1 MKLRP
6 SHVLYGTII
15 GVVLHIFRPDLKLH
29 KIVMVSVLAVALF
42 SFLGNYGPREGFTVA
57 DTGSDDNRAVRY
69 GDAICLW
76 TLQSNFMKVGT
87 TGLQLSDAL
96 TRPEDV
102 PRGSYKHLFTIED
115 PNDPAGPG
123 NNNPLT
129 YGSTIYLRSLTDQY
143 IMATDNNTLTLQ
155 TARDDGHNVFTVE
168 GDSLQTSAVVAYGD
182 GIYLKNTN
190 SNASGVYITINT
202 DNTMAMSA
210 KAGSSRLQI
219 QDKFGQG
226 LTIDWARRG
235 QVSQSSTS
243 QNLGA
248 VYAVDGKI
256 TTFSSTNSESNPWW
270 KVALPKQVYIDSI
283 IVQNRKGVTDDI
295 KMKLS
300 NFSIIITDAY
310 GIELSR
316 KDITT
321 SSPTDEFTWSNV
333 YIIGRVVKIQLND
346 TTAQTL
352 SVADVSVMGLPVNQ
366 SILLNRPLISDLTTY
381 EPNNSFILDDARGK
395 TYENQE
401 LPSMKYG
408 GTIAFWINVSSATY
422 NDKKNY
428 KNILMK
434 GSGTQS
440 QTLGSKAPGIWLAP
454 TAPNLCIY
462 QTSRQ
467 TVNDGIA
474 TSTLALTLDKPVHIA
489 IAITA
494 GCTPSTG
501 WLIGMFTSIGQSV
514 SKFVIFNSMQK
525 RYYELTNITPTNYTT
540 YFGNVNVTSVDDLDV
555 KGFQDLGAFVDTY
568 RFPQLTLYM
577 DGRVSDSVQLKDLP
591 QFNSSS
597 LNFNVGNITFA
608 TVSNLVVSNYSMT
621 QQQILSLASSKA
633 TDLCKTLISKTV
645 DASQPVVF
653 AHSELPTYDQELTL
667 GFWAQMTVTP
677 TAAKTPL
684 VVKGTVD
691 APELGIIL
699 LGNGIN
705 FWAPVR
711 TTSYPKME
719 GVQQSSTAISTE
731 WAHICVAVTNST
743 TTVYVN
749 GQQSDTATLSKP
761 LSSLDADL
769 TIGGFVGYIQNCK
782 FCNYGV
788 TVDELPMLMG
798 SHPDTALNSQL
809 QGIFE
814 QVGCSGYP
822 YSIDKDPGAATSFKT
837 MLLNNEAD
845 QVTRDFTTIKSNAD
859 SYLNGNSSA
868 DNKLAADM
876 CYGNSA
882 FISQVQKAATQNNS
896 PHAACLPT
904 APFSCPAAPDINS
917 FDIRTHQDFYKY
929 VNTSNVIS
937 TGSDASSYVKVSDLA
952 NSPAMVTDILKQ
964 NPRLAQLI
972 AADLAADPTLA
983 NSSVAIAKI
992 QSTAGQVPSM
1002 SGTMMSASPAA
1013 IATALQNDPQLASQ
1027 VMADVVQSTG
1037 NDGLVKQIARALL
1050 VNNQLALQDLVKQLS
1065 TTDLMT
1071 TVKSMLSAQNV
1082 PTTQIISTL
1091 ASDSQLKATI
1101 QEMISSGRLSAS
1113 DVLNALSDSEG
1124 LRDTVSTSCTRP
1136 QLDVS
1141 RYIPRATTCS
1151 KKSRNAGEI

>member
-15 GVVLHIFRPDLKLH
+15 GVVLRIFRPDLRIHAILF
-29 KIVMVSVLAVALF
+29 VSFIAITLF
-42 SFLGNYGPREGFTVA
+42 FLLGNYESLKEGFSVA
-57 DTGSDDNRAVRY
+57 DSGSDDSRMVRY
-69 GDAICLW
+69 GDSVCLW
-76 TLQSNFMKVGT
+76 TLQSNFLKVGT
-87 TGLQLSDAL
+87 NGLQLSDTL

-143 IMATDNNTLTLQ
+143 IMATDNNTVTLQ
-155 TARDDGHNVFTVE
+155 TTRDDGHNVFTVE
-168 GDSLQTSAVVAYGD
+168 GDSLQTSTIVAHGD

-190 SNASGVYITINT
+190 SNTSGVYITINT
-202 DNTMAMSA
+202 DNTMSMLA

-219 QDKFGQG
+219 QDRFGQG
-226 LTIDWARRG
+226 LTVNWARRG

-243 QNLGA
+243 QNLSA
-248 VYAVDGKI
+248 VYAVDGKL

-270 KVALPKQVYIDSI
+270 KVALPKQVYVDSI
-283 IVQNRKGVTDDI
+283 VVRNRTGVTDDI

-310 GIELSR
+310 NIELSR

-321 SSPTDEFTWSNV
+321 STPTDEFTWSNV
-333 YIIGRVVKIQLND
+333 YVIGRVVKIQLND

-352 SVADVSVMGLPVNQ
+352 SVADISVMGLPVNQ

-381 EPNNSFILDDARGK
+381 EPNNSFLLDDARGK

-401 LPSMKYG
+401 LPSMKYD
-408 GTIAFWINVSSATY
+408 GTIAFWIKVSSTTY
-422 NDKKNY
+422 KDTKNY

-440 QTLGSKAPGIWLAP
+440 QTLGSKAPGVWLSP
-454 TAPNLCIY
+454 GTPNLCIY
-462 QTSRQ
+462 QTSLQ

-489 IAITA
+489 IAVTA

-501 WLIGMFTSIGQSV
+501 WQVGTFTPNGQSV

-525 RYYELTNITPTNYTT
+525 RYYQLTNITPTNYTT
-540 YFGNVNVTSVDDLDV
+540 YFGNVTVISIDDLDA
-555 KGFQDLGAFVDTY
+555 KGFQDLGTFVDTD
-568 RFPQLTLYM
+568 RFPRLTLYM

-591 QFNSSS
+591 QFNSSP
-597 LNFNVGNITFA
+597 LNFNVGNITYA
-608 TVSNLVVSNYSMT
+608 TVSNLVVSNYLMT
-621 QQQILSLASSKA
+621 QQQIFTLASSKA

-645 DASQPVVF
+645 DASQPVVY
-653 AHSELPTYDQELTL
+653 AHSELPTYNQAMTL
-667 GFWAQMTVTP
+667 SFWMQTTVTP
-677 TAAKTPL
+677 TAAKTPV
-684 VVKGTVD
+684 VVKGTIDV
-691 APELGIIL
+691 PELGIIL
-699 LGNGIN
+699 LGNGVN

-711 TTSYPKME
+711 TTAYPKME
-719 GVQQSSTAISTE
+719 GVQQSSKAISTE
-731 WAHICVAVTNST
+731 WAHICVAVANSAV
-743 TTVYVN
+743 TVYVN
-749 GQQSDTATLSKP
+749 GQQSDSSALSQP
-761 LSSLDADL
+761 LSSSNADL
-769 TIGGFVGYIQNCK
+769 TIGGFIGYIQNCK
-782 FCNYGV
+782 FCNYGIA
-788 TVDELPMLMG
+788 VDELPMLMG

-809 QGIFE
+809 QGMFE

-822 YSIDKDPGAATSFKT
+822 YGIDKDPGAAVSYKSL
-837 MLLNNEAD
+837 LLNNEAD
-845 QVTRDFTTIKSNAD
+845 QITHDFTTMKQNAD
-859 SYLNGNSSA
+859 KYLNGDPSA
-868 DNKLAADM
+868 DNKLAAEM
-876 CYGNSA
+876 CYGNTA
-882 FISQVQKAATQNNS
+882 FISQVQQATTQNNG

-904 APFSCPAAPDINS
+904 APFSCPSTPDINS

-929 VNTSNVIS
+929 VNASNVIP
-937 TGSDASSYVKVSDLA
+937 TGSDPASYVKISDLA
-952 NSPAMVTDILKQ
+952 SSPAMVTDILKQ

-983 NSSVAIAKI
+983 NSSAAIAKV
-992 QSTAGQVPSM
+992 QSAAGQLPSL
-1002 SGTMMSASPAA
+1002 SGTLTSATPSA
-1013 IATALQNDPQLASQ
+1013 IAKALQSDPQLASQ

-1037 NDGLVKQIARALL
+1037 NDGLVKQIAQALL
-1050 VNNQLALQDLVKQLS
+1050 INNQLALQDLVKQLS
-1065 TTDLMT
+1065 MTDLMT

-1082 PTTQIISTL
+1082 PTSQIISTL
-1091 ASDSQLKATI
+1091 ASDSQLKAAL
-1101 QEMISSGRLSAS
+1101 QEMISSGKLSAT
-1113 DVLNALSDSEG
+1113 DVLNSLSDSQD

-1136 QLDVS
+1136 TDFS
-1141 RYIPRATTCS
+1141 KFIPRMTTC
-1151 KKSRNAGEI
+1151 KKIMT

>member
-1 MKLRP
+1 MNFR
-6 SHVLYGTII
+6 TIL
-15 GVVLHIFRPDLKLH
+15 V
-29 KIVMVSVLAVALF
+29 VSVIAITLF
-42 SFLGNYGPREGFTVA
+42 FLLGNIARSREGFAVA
-57 DTGSDDNRAVRY
+57 DSDDGRTVRY
-69 GDAICLW
+69 GDSVCLW
-76 TLQSNFMKVGT
+76 TLQSNFLKVGT
-87 TGLQLSDAL
+87 NGLQLSDAL
-96 TRPEDV
+96 TRPEDI

-143 IMATDNNTLTLQ
+143 VMATDNNTITLQ
-155 TARDDGHNVFTVE
+155 ATRDDGHNVFTVE
-168 GDSLQTSAVVAYGD
+168 GDSLQTSTVVTYGD

-190 SNASGVYITINT
+190 SNTNGVYITINT
-202 DNTMAMSA
+202 DNSMSMLS
-210 KAGSSRLQI
+210 KAGSSRLQV

-226 LTIDWARRG
+226 LTVNWARRG

-243 QNLGA
+243 QNLSA

-283 IVQNRKGVTDDI
+283 VVQNRTGVTDDI

-316 KDITT
+316 KDIAT

-352 SVADVSVMGLPVNQ
+352 SLANISVMGLPVNQ

-381 EPNNSFILDDARGK
+381 EPNNSFVLDDARGK

-401 LPSMKYG
+401 IPSMKYG

-422 NDKKNY
+422 KDTRNY

-440 QTLGSKAPGIWLAP
+440 QTQGSKAPGVWLSP
-454 TAPNLCIY
+454 TTPNLCVY
-462 QTSRQ
+462 QTSLQ

-474 TSTLALTLDKPVHIA
+474 TSSLTLTLDKPVHIA
-489 IAITA
+489 IAVSA

-501 WLIGMFTSIGQSV
+501 WQIGSFTPNGQTV

-525 RYYELTNITPTNYTT
+525 RYYELTDISPTNYTT
-540 YFGNVNVTSVDDLDV
+540 YFGNVNVIGIDDLDV

-577 DGRVSDSVQLKDLP
+577 DGKVSDSVQLKDLP
-591 QFNSSS
+591 QFNSSP
-597 LNFNVGNITFA
+597 LNFNVGNIAFA
-608 TVSNLVVSNYSMT
+608 TVSNLVISNYSMT

-633 TDLCKTLISKTV
+633 TQLCKTLISKTV
-645 DASQPVVF
+645 DASQSVVF

-667 GFWAQMTVTP
+667 GFWVQTTVTP

-684 VVKGTVD
+684 VIKGTVD
-691 APELGIIL
+691 APEVGVVL

-711 TTSYPKME
+711 TTAYPKME

-731 WAHICVAVTNST
+731 WAHICVAISQSAITI
-743 TTVYVN
+743 YVD
-749 GQQSDTATLSKP
+749 GLQSDSTALSKP
-761 LSSLDADL
+761 LTSLNSDL

-782 FCNYGV
+782 FCNYGISM
-788 TVDELPMLMG
+788 DELPMLMG
-798 SHPDTALNSQL
+798 SHPDTALNGQL

-822 YSIDKDPGAATSFKT
+822 YGIDKDPGAAGTFKS

-845 QVTRDFTTIKSNAD
+845 QVTQDFTTIKANAD
-859 SYLNGNSSA
+859 KYLNGDSSA

-876 CYGNSA
+876 CYGNTA
-882 FISQVQKAATQNNS
+882 FINQVQKATTQNNG

-904 APFSCPAAPDINS
+904 APFSCPSAPDINS

-929 VNTSNVIS
+929 VNASNVIP
-937 TGSDASSYVKVSDLA
+937 TGSDPSSYVKVSDLA

-964 NPRLAQLI
+964 NPQLAQLI

-983 NSSVAIAKI
+983 NSSMAIAQV
-992 QSTAGQVPSM
+992 QSTAGRVPSM
-1002 SGTMMSASPAA
+1002 SGTLTSATPGA
-1013 IATALQNDPQLASQ
+1013 IAAALQNDPQLASQ

-1037 NDGLVKQIARALL
+1037 NDGLVKQIAHALL
-1050 VNNQLALQDLVKQLS
+1050 INNQLALKDLVKQLS

-1071 TVKSMLSAQNV
+1071 TVKTMLSAQNV
-1082 PTTQIISTL
+1082 PMSQIVSTL
-1091 ASDSQLKATI
+1091 ASDSQLKSTI
-1101 QEMISSGRLSAS
+1101 QELISSGKLSAT
-1113 DVLNALSDSEG
+1113 DVLNSLSDSQD

-1136 QLDVS
+1136 PPDFS
-1141 RYIPRATTCS
+1141 RYLPRTTTCR
-1151 KKSRNAGEI
+1151 KKMT